1 MTRTFSSHHG
11 TRRVGALWLV
21 LYRPR
26 LRRSPLLPIFLIVLV
41 DVLGLTI
48 VIPLL
53 AIYSERFGASPFVA
67 TLIMSSFAV
76 CQLVSGPILGKLSD
90 RYGRRPI
97 LLISQLG
104 TLAGFVV
111 MAEAHALWMVF
122 AGRILDGATAGNLAI
137 AQAYISDHTV
147 PEKRAKSF
155 ALIGIAFGLGFAIGP
170 VISGWLSHYSLEAPF
185 WAAAALSG
193 CSILGTIF
201 ILPKDAPTA
210 PTLPGAQTVTAGG
223 GRLGILDWG
232 MYAVYFRRPGMGRL
246 LAQFF
251 VYMFSFSMFIGCFAL
266 FAERH
271 YTWNGHPFTPRE
283 IGFAFAGSSVVGLV
297 IQGGLMG
304 RLVARF
310 GEANL
315 SGVGFGTLFVGYFLL
330 GTSDSLYMLGV
341 AIFFSSIGNSLLRPA
356 LTSLVTRL
364 ADRTEQGVILGLTQS
379 LSSVAAIIAPPI
391 AGTLIDHD
399 LGRVWAWTAAAAG
412 LVGLFLVRRKV
423 AAPAPPPAT
432 T

>member
-1 MTRTFSSHHG
+1 
-11 TRRVGALWLV
+11 V
-21 LYRPR
+21 
-26 LRRSPLLPIFLIVLV
+26 RRSPLLPIFLIVLV

-67 TLIMSSFAV
+67 TLIMSSFAI
-76 CQLVSGPILGKLSD
+76 CQLISGPILGKLSD

-104 TLAGFVV
+104 TLAGFVI
-111 MAEAHALWMVF
+111 MAKADALWMVF

-137 AQAYISDHTV
+137 AQAYISDHTP

-170 VISGWLSHYSLEAPF
+170 VISGWLSHYALETPF

-201 ILPKDAPTA
+201 ILPKDGPTA
-210 PTLPGAQTVTAGG
+210 PVPAAQVVGPGGA
-223 GRLGILDWG
+223 RLGVLDWG
-232 MYAVYFRRPGMGRL
+232 MYASYFRRPAMGRL
-246 LAQFF
+246 LVQFF
-251 VYMFSFSMFIGCFAL
+251 VYMFSFSLFIGCFAL
-266 FAERH
+266 YAERH
-271 YTWNGHPFTPRE
+271 YTWGWHYFTPRE
-283 IGFAFAGSSVVGLV
+283 IGFAFAGSSVIGLV
-297 IQGGLMG
+297 IQGGMIG
-304 RLVARF
+304 RLVSRF
-310 GEANL
+310 GETHL
-315 SGVGFGTLFVGYFLL
+315 SAFGFLMLFVGYLLL
-330 GTSDSLYMLGV
+330 GASDSLYVL
-341 AIFFSSIGNSLLRPA
+341 AASIFFSSIGNSLLRPA

-364 ADRTEQGVILGLTQS
+364 ADRTEQGVVLGLTQS

-399 LGRVWAWTAAAAG
+399 LGRIWAWLGALAG
-412 LVGLFLVRRKV
+412 LVGFFLVRRNPPTR
-423 AAPAPPPAT
+423 ATAP
-432 T
+432 